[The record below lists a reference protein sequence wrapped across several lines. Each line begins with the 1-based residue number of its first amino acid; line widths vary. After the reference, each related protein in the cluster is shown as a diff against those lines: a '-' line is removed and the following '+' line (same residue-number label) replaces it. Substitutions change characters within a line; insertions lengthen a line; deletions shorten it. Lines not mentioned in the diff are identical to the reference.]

1 MWYVVLIPTEYR
13 IIFFGGQLIM
23 TILHKKVHD
32 FSSSHLKQ
40 KKKSFVFFNKEW
52 LSNLPSQRLMYQM
65 STALWLSQCS
75 NLRVHNFSSTWL
87 YVLVAPPKIERL
99 HMRTTLRSSLL
110 TPYVPTYLQ
119 VSCSVFGF
127 QGICYESNQALRV
140 VRAALAPT
148 FQFTA
153 EYERQVVVLKGKR
166 KHYQYRCGKC
176 RRDCISDKKHLVT
189 KAGQRRPDPSPA
201 LSFLCKLWRMKMYF
215 LGEFGLGDMPP
226 G

>member
-1 MWYVVLIPTEYR
+1 MKASRVICRTYTTRIPNK
-13 IIFFGGQLIM
+13 FFWWTVDYDDLP
-23 TILHKKVHD
+23 
-32 FSSSHLKQ
+32 Q
-40 KKKSFVFFNKEW
+40 KCSWFLFFPFKIEKM
-52 LSNLPSQRLMYQM
+52 SNLPSQRLVYQM

-99 HMRTTLRSSLL
+99 HMRTTLTSSLL

-166 KHYQYRCGKC
+166 KHYQ
-176 RRDCISDKKHLVT
+176 
-189 KAGQRRPDPSPA
+189 
-201 LSFLCKLWRMKMYF
+201 
-215 LGEFGLGDMPP
+215 
-226 G
+226 